1 MQRGIGQYAAVRPE
15 KVQQYSSEFKRDL
28 LDLNPH
34 ESSKSAKKKKK
45 KSRDS
50 SSDSSSNSD
59 SSSSSDSEAER
70 RRRIKKNKRKS
81 SDKHSKDDDKKRRRR
96 RRKKSDSHEV
106 ERRRTRRPSGAAS
119 SDRNRRASRQTESV
133 SSDSSYKSP
142 SEIENDSDLESD
154 GLEMKHEIEPLI
166 CYLREDRELFN
177 KQIFKIIRGRRRQ
190 HLMPKVL
197 RNINDKELKQ
207 TCLTE
212 LARWSNKRL
221 RILMRTGKLLES
233 EDEEAIAPLPKI
245 EDSDDEMKAE
255 EKINGTVTAEKVM
268 KSDETG
274 ENGDKAAEA
283 SKNGENVDKSEKP
296 RNDNSETDSDSKTR
310 KKSKKSKKS
319 KRKTDTNQNN
329 SSDEE
334 DIKQMKANLAVW
346 RKNKIETEMVKLREK
361 QAAEILQHEQEILK
375 EQEML
380 QRELEDKKLAKKKIE
395 ELSQKLDDVGK
406 EIAKQEGLVLVEK
419 MTLRKSSS
427 ESADS
432 EDELE
437 KKKMD
442 EAVGVEKMEDEESD
456 EDVDS
461 EGNLVVKKRS
471 AKPKMVAAA
480 IGKKITEDRPEADD
494 MSLDVDDGDS
504 SEQSDPVGSINHDL
518 NKPEKPKKEK
528 KPKKKKAE
536 KPSKATKPAKEGE
549 QRENLCP
556 NTPYNPKK
564 YRRHMVKDWL
574 ASLGREGPALPVPD
588 NDFYPDYADPN
599 MANAMAEIEDL
610 QEAYDLE
617 RRAKGRTDGKQVVKI
632 TGEEVFDLNERAA
645 FEEGKRQAGFD
656 EIDPNDKNAVAKRML
671 QTMLKRNSKTGDKD
685 KACQP
690 DFSRPD
696 DTKYTDVTP
705 SSYPGIGPGIPEKFQ
720 TSLPD
725 KELVRVAGSR
735 GWVLKDKDEK
745 SVAAKGASLTKINPT
760 EKDISIN
767 SNTGSGGCISKSN
780 PLDANRT
787 VFDTRK
793 INPEQTRREK
803 AQKLETEMRARA
815 IKKMMERMQSKDKV
829 KKETV
834 VKKEESAVDGTGHF
848 PWQDE
853 DVDDF

>member
-28 LDLNPH
+28 LDLNPA
-34 ESSKSAKKKKK
+34 EMSKSAKKKK

-70 RRRIKKNKRKS
+70 RRRKKNKRKS
-81 SDKHSKDDDKKRRRR
+81 SDKHDRDDDKKRRRR

-106 ERRRTRRPSGAAS
+106 ERRRRRPSGAAS

-166 CYLREDRELFN
+166 CYLRENRELFN

-245 EDSDDEMKAE
+245 EDSDEEMKE
-255 EKINGTVTAEKVM
+255 EDRVNGTVTAEKVV
-268 KSDETG
+268 KADDNGEKTVETA
-274 ENGDKAAEA
+274 ENG
-283 SKNGENVDKSEKP
+283 EKP
-296 RNDNSETDSDSKTR
+296 ENSGKDNSEAESDSKTR

-319 KRKTDTNQNN
+319 KGKTDKPPKNAN

-334 DIKQMKANLAVW
+334 DIKQMKANLSKW

-361 QAAEILQHEQEILK
+361 HAAEVLQHEQEIVK

-427 ESADS
+427 ESEDS

-437 KKKMD
+437 KKKL
-442 EAVGVEKMEDEESD
+442 EGVPVEKMEVDESSD

-461 EGNLVVKKRS
+461 EGNLVVRKRS
-471 AKPKMVAAA
+471 AKPKVVAAVD
-480 IGKKITEDRPEADD
+480 GKKETEDRAEADD
-494 MSLDVDDGDS
+494 MSGDAEAGDS
-504 SEQSDPVGSINHDL
+504 SEQIDPVG
-518 NKPEKPKKEK
+518 
-528 KPKKKKAE
+528 
-536 KPSKATKPAKEGE
+536 
-549 QRENLCP
+549 
-556 NTPYNPKK
+556 
-564 YRRHMVKDWL
+564 
-574 ASLGREGPALPVPD
+574 
-588 NDFYPDYADPN
+588 
-599 MANAMAEIEDL
+599 
-610 QEAYDLE
+610 
-617 RRAKGRTDGKQVVKI
+617 
-632 TGEEVFDLNERAA
+632 
-645 FEEGKRQAGFD
+645 
-656 EIDPNDKNAVAKRML
+656 
-671 QTMLKRNSKTGDKD
+671 
-685 KACQP
+685 
-690 DFSRPD
+690 
-696 DTKYTDVTP
+696 
-705 SSYPGIGPGIPEKFQ
+705 
-720 TSLPD
+720 
-725 KELVRVAGSR
+725 
-735 GWVLKDKDEK
+735 
-745 SVAAKGASLTKINPT
+745 
-760 EKDISIN
+760 
-767 SNTGSGGCISKSN
+767 
-780 PLDANRT
+780 
-787 VFDTRK
+787 
-793 INPEQTRREK
+793 
-803 AQKLETEMRARA
+803 
-815 IKKMMERMQSKDKV
+815 
-829 KKETV
+829 
-834 VKKEESAVDGTGHF
+834 
-848 PWQDE
+848 
-853 DVDDF
+853 